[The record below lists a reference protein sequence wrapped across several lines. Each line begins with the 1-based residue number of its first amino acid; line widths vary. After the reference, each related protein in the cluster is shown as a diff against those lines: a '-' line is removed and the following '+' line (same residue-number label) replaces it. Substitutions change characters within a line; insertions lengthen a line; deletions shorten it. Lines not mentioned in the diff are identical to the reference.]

1 MCNEFVNQNVHSKF
15 HSHLRHLSILQPGL
29 PPPPPPPPTFDT
41 AIKLKVAHSID
52 HDSTMAMHKTE
63 SSAPENQ
70 STSNCK
76 NSGGL
81 LGDIKNF
88 KKEGIL
94 KKVTP
99 DMIAKPKVEKRTPGN
114 AAELLAQFMD
124 ARVSKNFPS
133 SILVGTIKTRG
144 LNYSI

>member
-1 MCNEFVNQNVHSKF
+1 MSDDNSKADTI
-15 HSHLRHLSILQPGL
+15 HETIPYPVIGGDIPPPPPL
-29 PPPPPPPPTFDT
+29 PPPPPPPPAFDT

-52 HDSTMAMHKTE
+52 HDSTTTMQKTE

-70 STSNCK
+70 STSNSK
-76 NSGGL
+76 SGGL

-133 SILVGTIKTRG
+133 NTPVGTI
-144 LNYSI
+144 